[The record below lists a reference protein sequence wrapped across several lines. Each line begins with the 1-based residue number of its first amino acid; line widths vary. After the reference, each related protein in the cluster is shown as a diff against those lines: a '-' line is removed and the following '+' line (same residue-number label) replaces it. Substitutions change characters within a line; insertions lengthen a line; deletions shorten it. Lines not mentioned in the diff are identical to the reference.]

1 MLQTDALTIAFVTF
15 AFVVQLALI
24 AHFALRKWAFATAMR
39 FGPLI
44 YALCIPATIVSVAL
58 WVGGKP
64 WYLWAAGFIYT
75 AWAVYGYTVEYILH
89 IDWRQPVRWGV
100 LIPYVTLYLASM
112 MFYWWPLATIEQ
124 TLWYVY
130 VALFVISTVLNVIS
144 HKGPEEA
151 AGVRSVSHTHGMA

>member
-1 MLQTDALTIAFVTF
+1 M
-15 AFVVQLALI
+15 QLALI

-44 YALCIPATIVSVAL
+44 YALCIPAVIVSVAL

-75 AWAVYGYTVEYILH
+75 AWAVYGYTVEYVLH

-100 LIPYVTLYLASM
+100 LIPYVTLYLASI
-112 MFYWWPLATIEQ
+112 MFYWWPLARIDW

-130 VALFVISTVLNVIS
+130 TALFLISTILNVIS

-151 AGVRSVSHTHGMA
+151 AGSRSVSHTHGMA